1 MVIKQWEP
9 AKRAAELPHP
19 RAIARVRGL
28 KFFQHTFPRV
38 SLAKPRSTLGYML

>member
-9 AKRAAELPHP
+9 AKRAADVAASP
-19 RAIARVRGL
+19 RYRPRSRL

-38 SLAKPRSTLGYML
+38 SLAKPRSTVGYML